1 MTLHTIPGLLEE
13 IGRSGRRYL
22 EFIRVPDLSVGVYR
36 LRPEEKDQQ
45 KPHTEDE
52 VYYLI
57 AGRAKFW
64 CADSNPKVREVGPG
78 AVLFVERG
86 VEHRFIDIV
95 EELVV
100 LVVFGPAEGSGTVG
114 KRIH

>member
-1 MTLHTIPGLLEE
+1 MNIETIERVLAELNETGKK
-13 IGRSGRRYL
+13 YL

-36 LRPEEKDQQ
+36 LRAGEVDQQ

-52 VYYLI
+52 VYYVI
-57 AGRAKFW
+57 RGRGKFFCAGEL
-64 CADSNPKVREVGPG
+64 REVGPESI
-78 AVLFVERG
+78 LFVERG

-100 LVVFGPAEGSGTVG
+100 LVLF
-114 KRIH
+114 